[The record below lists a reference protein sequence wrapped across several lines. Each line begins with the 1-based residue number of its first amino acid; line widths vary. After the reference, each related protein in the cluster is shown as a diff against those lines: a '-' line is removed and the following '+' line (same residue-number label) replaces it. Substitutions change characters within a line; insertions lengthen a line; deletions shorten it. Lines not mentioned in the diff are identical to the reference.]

1 MYGAVAKFIQNV
13 AGESE
18 TRKLGTSRR
27 RREIP
32 KMDLRRNTVGD
43 DRLESYN
50 PG

>member
-1 MYGAVAKFIQNV
+1 MYGAEAKFMQNV

-18 TRKLGTSRR
+18 RRQLGTSRR

-32 KMDLRRNTVGD
+32 KIDLRRNRVRD
-43 DRLESYN
+43 DGLETYN